1 MKVAI
6 INFSGNVGKTT
17 VAKQLLAP
25 RMKAPEFA
33 VETINAGASD
43 ESEAE
48 RMKGK
53 EFGALQEELMLLD
66 SAIVDIGASNV
77 EDFIK
82 LMGQFSGSHEEFD
95 FYVVPVVSEKKQQ
108 ADTINTI
115 KTLAGLGVPA
125 KKIRVVFNKVDIE
138 DANNLDSQFPMLFGF
153 HQVEKLFTLKPG
165 AVIFHNEVFD
175 RLRVLKKTV
184 AEVVQDKTD
193 YRAKLKEARDDDEK
207 AVAVGMISAQRLAT
221 SAHKNLDDVFSSL
234 FSK

>member
-25 RMKAPEFA
+25 RLKAAEFA

-43 ESEAE
+43 DAGDTE

-77 EDFIK
+77 EEFIK

-95 FYVVPVVSEKKQQ
+95 YFVVPTVSEKKQQ
-108 ADTINTI
+108 ADTVNTI

-125 KKIRVVFNKVDIE
+125 KKIRVVFNKVDVD
-138 DANNLDSQFPMLFGF
+138 DANDLQGQFGMLFGF
-153 HQVEKLFTLKPG
+153 HEAEKRFTLKPD
-165 AVIFHNEVFD
+165 AVLFSNEIFD
-175 RLRVLKKTV
+175 RLRVLNKSV
-184 AEVVQDKTD
+184 ADVVADETD
-193 YRAKLKEARDDDEK
+193 YRALLREAKDDEAK
-207 AVAVGMISAQRLAT
+207 AQAVSMISVQRLAK
-221 SAHKNLDDVFSSL
+221 SAHKNLDDVHKVL
-234 FSK
+234 FK